1 MEGGS
6 HASIVVVEQER
17 DFHVKS
23 PVMVERCPNA
33 GVVVVE
39 LSSHSA
45 KGDGDS
51 KGCVWVSMQRTDCQS
66 SQQCTIDGLMEDRS
80 FGCALSVRGQVARG
94 SGSRGVDH
102 VNLFNKV
109 SLVALDVGFNV
120 VDPLLCGPDLD
131 GGLDGMGTD
140 SKGIWGKLE
149 DSITVIRHSLDF
161 LGPCWEAVGGAAK
174 GEEEQVS
181 VAS

>member
-1 MEGGS
+1 MGRNL
-6 HASIVVVEQER
+6 A
-17 DFHVKS
+17 
-23 PVMVERCPNA
+23 
-33 GVVVVE
+33 
-39 LSSHSA
+39 
-45 KGDGDS
+45 
-51 KGCVWVSMQRTDCQS
+51 QS
-66 SQQCTIDGLMEDRS
+66 SEGLDH
-80 FGCALSVRGQVARG
+80 L
-94 SGSRGVDH
+94 GVMDQEE
-102 VNLFNKV
+102 VETR
-109 SLVALDVGFNV
+109 
-120 VDPLLCGPDLD
+120 PDLD